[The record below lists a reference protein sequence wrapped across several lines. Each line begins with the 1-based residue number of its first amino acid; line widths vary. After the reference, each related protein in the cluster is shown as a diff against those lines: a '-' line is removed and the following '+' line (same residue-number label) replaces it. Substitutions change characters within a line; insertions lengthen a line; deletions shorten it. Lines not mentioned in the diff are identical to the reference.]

1 MAEFVAVFQ
10 VSRHG
15 PFLARNLVGKSAGE
29 ITARLLD
36 SGVAVAQVSER
47 RLLHPLAQGKISIKD
62 IVYFMEQ
69 LENTLFLGM
78 EPRIALKACAI
89 TISQKSKSGRNLQ
102 RVVAAMERM
111 VAGGESIANVARQFP
126 NLFSNVA
133 VGLLEAGER
142 SGSMNESLR
151 SIRVL
156 TARTESVRHQTSMM
170 LLQPGITLLMAT
182 VTVGVM
188 VTYIVPQFRSILDY
202 LGGKL
207 PWQTQLMIDPDAPP
221 TTSYGQAYRPGANGR
236 RVTAKLASRYRVPQR
251 CQHLFVVDTP
261 ADELFLNLFTLEKL
275 RRRTIDEALADLRD
289 APGQILSGWDR
300 PDFRW

>member
-126 NLFSNVA
+126 NLSIQQCCCGPARGGRTIGQHEPKLAIDPRSYRTDRKCSAPDQHDAVTAGDHSADGDGHSWGDGHLHRSAVSIDPGLPRRKAAVA
-133 VGLLEAGER
+133 DTAHDLDQRRGER
-142 SGSMNESLR
+142 SSNPLRDSIGSVYVR
-151 SIRVL
+151 FRAIARVRNKAFL
-156 TARTESVRHQTSMM
+156 DASVR
-170 LLQPGITLLMAT
+170 
-182 VTVGVM
+182 
-188 VTYIVPQFRSILDY
+188 
-202 LGGKL
+202 
-207 PWQTQLMIDPDAPP
+207 
-221 TTSYGQAYRPGANGR
+221 
-236 RVTAKLASRYRVPQR
+236 SRNPRGWPVFA
-251 CQHLFVVDTP
+251 CSDTNKFYCCIR
-261 ADELFLNLFTLEKL
+261 A
-275 RRRTIDEALADLRD
+275 A
-289 APGQILSGWDR
+289 
-300 PDFRW
+300 

>member
-47 RLLHPLAQGKISIKD
+47 RLLHPLAQGKICIKD

-126 NLFSNVA
+126 NL
-133 VGLLEAGER
+133 
-142 SGSMNESLR
+142 
-151 SIRVL
+151 
-156 TARTESVRHQTSMM
+156 
-170 LLQPGITLLMAT
+170 P
-182 VTVGVM
+182 
-188 VTYIVPQFRSILDY
+188 
-202 LGGKL
+202 
-207 PWQTQLMIDPDAPP
+207 
-221 TTSYGQAYRPGANGR
+221 
-236 RVTAKLASRYRVPQR
+236 
-251 CQHLFVVDTP
+251 
-261 ADELFLNLFTLEKL
+261 
-275 RRRTIDEALADLRD
+275 
-289 APGQILSGWDR
+289 
-300 PDFRW
+300 